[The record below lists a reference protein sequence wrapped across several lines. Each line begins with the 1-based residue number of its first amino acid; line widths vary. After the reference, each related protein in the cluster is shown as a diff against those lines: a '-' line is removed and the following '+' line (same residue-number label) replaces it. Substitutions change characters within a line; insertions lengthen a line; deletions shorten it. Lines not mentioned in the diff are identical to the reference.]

1 MNALIQNKGNIGIMC
16 AIYVAEHHDQL
27 LDLWREQDA
36 RSLQLVHLDFHCDM
50 RGLLIDRKAGLAF
63 RIPDFFSQE
72 AEEGNFL
79 THAVL
84 EGRVKSMR
92 WIHDEPGGR
101 RDDVGTVKYES
112 DLTALPF
119 RLFNFVTGRKGIS
132 IAYKEVP
139 YKEWSGLHNGEVLSI
154 DWDFFACR
162 KYPAD
167 SVHRRVE
174 SFLNLELQTV
184 PKQVFICYSP
194 QHCHPSREEFRE
206 FVSSLGRLFQAE
218 VVALK
223 AVPTLAKEPAFLRK
237 YMPTLCLKW
246 CRRLYYG
253 VVLSLRKIGI
263 Y

>member
-1 MNALIQNKGNIGIMC
+1 MC

-36 RSLQLVHLDFHCDM
+36 RSLELLHLDFHCDM
-50 RGLLIDRKAGLAF
+50 RGLLIDRKAGHSF
-63 RIPDFFSQE
+63 RLPDFFSQE

-84 EGRVKSMR
+84 EGRVKSIR

-112 DLTALPF
+112 DMTALPF
-119 RLFNFVTGRKGIS
+119 RLLNSVTGRKGLS
-132 IAYKEVP
+132 VGYSEVP
-139 YKEWSGLHNGEVLSI
+139 YNEWSGLHDGEVLGI

-162 KYPAD
+162 KYPAET
-167 SVHRRVE
+167 VHSRVE
-174 SFLNLELQTV
+174 SFMSRDLQTA

-194 QHCHPSREEFRE
+194 EHCHPSREEFRH
-206 FVSSLGRLFQAE
+206 FVSTLGRLFQTE
-218 VVALK
+218 IVELK
-223 AVPTLAKEPAFLRK
+223 AVPGSAKEQTFLRK
-237 YMPTLCLKW
+237 YMPALCLKW
-246 CRRLYYG
+246 CRGLYYG